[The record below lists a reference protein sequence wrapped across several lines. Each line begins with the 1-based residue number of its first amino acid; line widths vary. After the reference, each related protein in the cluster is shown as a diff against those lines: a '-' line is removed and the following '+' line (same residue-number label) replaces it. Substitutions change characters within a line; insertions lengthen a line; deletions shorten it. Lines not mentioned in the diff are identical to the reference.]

1 MSFIH
6 ACIQQRMMNFRLLR
20 TLLISKIIFKRKQFC
35 FIFVKLSNSET
46 LVTCGTSYIKM
57 KDCVCSKVSKK
68 SVCRLKLLM
77 EYKVMITNCQWNC
90 KATIKQTSI
99 HAHNQIL
106 TKADDRLQG
115 WRTDGN
121 SVGRRWAGKVYLGE
135 KHFLF
140 QQVPNHTP
148 SWLIILIQLIKSTLY
163 YVSFLFFYSQI
174 WFVCCT
180 FFNQGQWQRC
190 EIVCDL
196 WANSTSILSWLT

>member
-1 MSFIH
+1 MID
-6 ACIQQRMMNFRLLR
+6 
-20 TLLISKIIFKRKQFC
+20 
-35 FIFVKLSNSET
+35 
-46 LVTCGTSYIKM
+46 Y
-57 KDCVCSKVSKK
+57 VCSKVSKD

-77 EYKVMITNCQWNC
+77 EYKVQFC
-90 KATIKQTSI
+90 KYHRSWSPIVNETVKQQLNR
-99 HAHNQIL
+99 HQAMHHIL
-106 TKADDRLQG
+106 TNADDKLQG
-115 WRTDGN
+115 WSTNGN

-190 EIVCDL
+190 EIVCDF